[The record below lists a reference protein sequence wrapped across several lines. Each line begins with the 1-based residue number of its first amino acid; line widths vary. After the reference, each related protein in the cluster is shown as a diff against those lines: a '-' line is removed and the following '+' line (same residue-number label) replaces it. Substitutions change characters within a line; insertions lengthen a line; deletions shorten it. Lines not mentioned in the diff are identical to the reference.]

1 MVSIIIKEMEKLRYI
16 LFKNKYTLIKREK
29 KINNVDSIFI
39 LLRLLVSFW

>member
-1 MVSIIIKEMEKLRYI
+1 MVSVIIKEMEKLRYI
-16 LFKNKYTLIKREK
+16 LFKNKYALIKREK